1 MPLCSSEA
9 DGNKQKSST
18 KKPTHTFVCVQVEG
32 KKKKRKG
39 KKRKEKERKR
49 KKKEKKRK
57 EKKRKEKKRKE
68 KVAFLILCIFFFKI
82 PFVQIKMM
90 VDSTKVSL

>member
-1 MPLCSSEA
+1 MCASRGE
-9 DGNKQKSST
+9 
-18 KKPTHTFVCVQVEG
+18 KKE
-32 KKKKRKG
+32 KKRKEKKRKG
-39 KKRKEKERKR
+39 KEKKVKR
-49 KKKEKKRK
+49 KEKKRK